1 MRWRHRESHR
11 HGNSVVTKEI
21 AGGIL
26 DGTSL
31 SKAISVEVAT
41 ILMISLSTLTA
52 SLSILPIPL
61 ATILSLILP
70 ILAFSSGILG
80 VDQGH
85 LSVSGLEEVFRHGSS
100 AFDVFAVEFPPSQRF
115 VRRLSLAKGD
125 ESEAAVLVVVVLPQD
140 YDRLDES
147 EAPEE
152 LLHHLLGSPVR
163 DSADEHLLGIGGE
176 LLLHRVRMG
185 NGLLQI

>member
-1 MRWRHRESHR
+1 MRWRHWESHR

-61 ATILSLILP
+61 ATILSL

-185 NGLLQI
+185 NSLLQI